1 MTVGWLIGLLAVTTA
16 SLVWLVL
23 RLSYREGQQDERH
36 ENDRLRQTTALDAA
50 HVRDRLVR
58 DPAFARSVRDRFS
71 R

>member
-1 MTVGWLIGLLAVTTA
+1 MGWAIALLAAITA
-16 SLVWLVL
+16 TLAGLVL
-23 RLSYREGQQDERH
+23 RLRYREGQQDERH
-36 ENDRLRQTTALDAA
+36 ENDKLRQSTVLDAT